1 MVRSATYLVGMLQD
15 TSCSFSDGF
24 EARFSGVRA
33 ATTALLG
40 RSFAICVIIVPFD
53 GQRKV
58 VTNYVSRLEQ
68 TLNKPMIVLV
78 VGVVALALNVLLYF
92 GVFVP
97 RMTPL
102 IANIHSLG
110 TSLPE
115 AILPEANGR
124 AGSEASSESGSE
136 ASSKSDSEA
145 SGESVPEAS
154 SKADSEASSESV
166 PGASGESD
174 SEASGNSVPEESL
187 ESETDSP
194 PAIPSGSAP
203 PPVSPPQ
210 QQSSPTPQQQQYL

>member
-1 MVRSATYLVGMLQD
+1 MVRSATHLVGMLQD
-15 TSCSFSDGF
+15 TSCSLSDGF

-33 ATTALLG
+33 AMTALLG

-58 VTNYVSRLEQ
+58 VPHYVSRLEQ
-68 TLNKPMIVLV
+68 TLNKPMVVLV
-78 VGVVALALNVLLYF
+78 VGVVAVALNVLLYF
-92 GVFVP
+92 GIFVP
-97 RMTPL
+97 SMTPL

-124 AGSEASSESGSE
+124 SGSEASSESGSE

-145 SGESVPEAS
+145 SGESGPEAS
-154 SKADSEASSESV
+154 SNADSEASSESV
-166 PGASGESD
+166 PGASGKS
-174 SEASGNSVPEESL
+174 ASGASSNADPEGSL
-187 ESETDSP
+187 ESETGSP
-194 PAIPSGSAP
+194 AASPSGS